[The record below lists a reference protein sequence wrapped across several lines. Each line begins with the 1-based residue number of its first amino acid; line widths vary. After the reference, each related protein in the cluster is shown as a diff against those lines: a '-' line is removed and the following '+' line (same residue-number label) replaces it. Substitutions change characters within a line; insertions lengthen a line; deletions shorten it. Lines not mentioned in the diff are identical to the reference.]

1 MIVVLTGAP
10 GAGKGT
16 QADLLAQ
23 RLGFRKVSTGDALRR
38 QVKLQTEVG
47 KKADALMS
55 AGRLVPDDVLLDI
68 LKTEVGDNGAEK
80 ILLDGY
86 PRNVA
91 QAATL
96 KNAMHGVHPVKA
108 AIHLDV
114 DREELIG
121 RLSGRRVCEKCGATF
136 HVDTKPPQS
145 AGICDA
151 CGSQLVRRSDDDP
164 KKIAVRLD
172 VYERDTKP
180 ILDFYRQEDLY
191 HRVNGSGDLEA
202 VYGQLAKLVEGVTGS
217 H

>member
-16 QADLLAQ
+16 QADLLAK
-23 RLGFRKVSTGDALRR
+23 RLGFRKISTGDALRR
-38 QVKLQTEVG
+38 QVKLQTEIG

-55 AGRLVPDDVLLDI
+55 AGRLVSDDVLLEI
-68 LKTEVGDNGAEK
+68 LRTEVGTNSAEK

-96 KNAMHGVHPVKA
+96 KNAMQGVHPVKA

-114 DREELIG
+114 ERDQLIG
-121 RLSGRRVCEKCGATF
+121 RLSGRRVCGKCGATF
-136 HVDTKPPQS
+136 HVESNPSKV
-145 AGICDA
+145 AGVCDV
-151 CGSQLVRRSDDDP
+151 CGSELVRRSDDDP
-164 KKIAVRLD
+164 GKVAVRLD

-180 ILDFYRQEDLY
+180 ILDFYRREGLY
-191 HRVNGSGDLEA
+191 HVVKGDGELET
-202 VYGQLAKLVEGVTGS
+202 VYGDLAKLVDAVTRS